1 MKSKKQAKKV
11 LSAKAERSLSPAARH
26 VSSVRRF
33 HRLYWLLVAIM
44 GILCALAIVTAIVA
58 NVIVGI
64 CLAIAVA
71 TVYNRIKYR
80 LLRRILHVTCASA
93 TVGLCLSSADAT
105 EEDTLFIPERLMGMR
120 VTALGNT
127 PFAKGKNAN
136 VTVLYLPCG
145 LTSIGKDVLSG
156 LDALQTIRFGGT
168 RDAWVRIEGVSAL
181 ADVDVVCDVPYPDAR
196 TLLCD
201 ADPNDQ
207 AEDVV

>member
-1 MKSKKQAKKV
+1 MKSKKQERKT
-11 LSAKAERSLSPAARH
+11 LSAEAERSLSPAARH

-44 GILCALAIVTAIVA
+44 GMLCALAIVAAVVA

-64 CLAIAVA
+64 CIAIAVA

-80 LLRRILHVTCASA
+80 LLRRILHVACASA
-93 TVGLCLSSADAT
+93 TVGLCLTSADAT
-105 EEDTLFIPERLMGMR
+105 EEDTLFVPDRLMGMR
-120 VTALGNT
+120 VTATGDA

-145 LTSIGKDVLSG
+145 LTAIGKDALSG
-156 LDALQTIRFGGT
+156 LDALEVIRFAGS
-168 RDAWVRIEGVSAL
+168 RNAWERIAGVSAL
-181 ADVDVVCDVPYPDAR
+181 AGVDVVCDVPYPDAR

-201 ADPNDQ
+201 ADPNGQ
-207 AEDVV
+207 AEDVA